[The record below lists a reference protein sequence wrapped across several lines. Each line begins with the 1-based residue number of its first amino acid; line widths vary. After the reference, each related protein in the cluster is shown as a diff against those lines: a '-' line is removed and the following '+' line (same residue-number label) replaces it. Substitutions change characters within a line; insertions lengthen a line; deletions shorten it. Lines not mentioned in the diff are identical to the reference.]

1 MRELKRKRNDLEADQ
16 KQLYVGRE
24 ETVRIILLLLRS
36 SAHNTQRHYNML
48 VVVCVAQT
56 QEDREAKLAR
66 LEELKKRNSEL
77 KEELKQYI
85 DFDPELID
93 DMGNQ
98 RACLSLTKWS

>member
-1 MRELKRKRNDLEADQ
+1 
-16 KQLYVGRE
+16 
-24 ETVRIILLLLRS
+24 
-36 SAHNTQRHYNML
+36 ML

-98 RACLSLTKWS
+98 LTRMFVLDKLELNC